1 MCEGTFSHLKK
12 MQVSTRI
19 VMNFWSETHKCPP
32 PKSTSTPCLSNLL
45 LPAQYSPNALQLG
58 RYAAAEGF
66 RQATYFGNFWKTPC
80 VSQRLGANHRNKESK
95 FSFPRCPKY
104 DTYLSV
110 SGRLPLTMYLP
121 PSPCHCVVMIAS
133 PACHST
139 KNSSVP
145 SATSEPT
152 QRDVRAVRDADTDP
166 QRGPDH
172 CICPLKIS
180 PNFD

>member
-1 MCEGTFSHLKK
+1 MKGLFLTSRRCKFQL
-12 MQVSTRI
+12 VSSWISGVKLT
-19 VMNFWSETHKCPP
+19 
-32 PKSTSTPCLSNLL
+32 
-45 LPAQYSPNALQLG
+45 NALHPRAPQRPAFQNYCFQHSILLTPSNWDG
-58 RYAAAEGF
+58 TLLQRVLDKQHILE
-66 RQATYFGNFWKTPC
+66 TFWKTAC
-80 VSQRLGANHRNKESK
+80 VSQRLGANHRSKESK

-104 DTYLSV
+104 DTHLSV
-110 SGRLPLTMYLP
+110 SGRLPLIMYLP

-139 KNSSVP
+139 QNSSVP

>member
-1 MCEGTFSHLKK
+1 MKLTNALHPRAPQRPAFHRYCFQHSILLTPSNWDGTLLQRVLDKQHIL
-12 MQVSTRI
+12 
-19 VMNFWSETHKCPP
+19 ETFGKHPVLVKDWEQIIEA
-32 PKSTSTPCLSNLL
+32 K
-45 LPAQYSPNALQLG
+45 SPNS
-58 RYAAAEGF
+58 
-66 RQATYFGNFWKTPC
+66 
-80 VSQRLGANHRNKESK
+80 V
-95 FSFPRCPKY
+95 FPRCPKY
-104 DTYLSV
+104 DTHLSV
-110 SGRLPLTMYLP
+110 SGRLPLIMYLP